1 MANIPKEKKEKNSFK
16 LKCVITGKTTTIV
29 KSYYEKKV
37 AEFGSDENLQKYYTC
52 KQAKSMLKRGYS
64 VAEIQDTLGTTGDID
79 TISPETIAAII
90 KLHESDEIPF
100 STSMEP
106 VNSISVRPEVQLF
119 INKLKAYERLH
130 SNA

>member
-1 MANIPKEKKEKNSFK
+1 
-16 LKCVITGKTTTIV
+16 
-29 KSYYEKKV
+29 
-37 AEFGSDENLQKYYTC
+37 
-52 KQAKSMLKRGYS
+52 MLKRGYS